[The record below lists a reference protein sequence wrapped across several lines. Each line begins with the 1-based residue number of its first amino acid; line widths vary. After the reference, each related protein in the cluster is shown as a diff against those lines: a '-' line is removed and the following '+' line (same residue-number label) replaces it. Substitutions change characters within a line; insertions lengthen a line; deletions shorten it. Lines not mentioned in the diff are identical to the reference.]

1 MASIPKKPR
10 IKKDG
15 TEVYDIQVY
24 VKDSKQKIFYKTY
37 TREQGITE
45 NENRRRLNAF
55 AVNFENEVRNKIA
68 EQKRELIRNKQEI
81 TFQEFSLKWLRRSEQ
96 KDSKTSV
103 VRNTKIVEDLNVLIG
118 NLKMKEIQ
126 PLDIQEILDYL
137 NSKKIIKETVVLKKS
152 IDEIIKNTNV
162 DKLCRENDFSTCT
175 IFYAKKGKTIQ
186 WINAVKICNA
196 LKLNVNE
203 YFTKKVEERPYSKG
217 SKLVYRKVLNAIFN
231 FAIETDLIDKN
242 PCKFVLKPNNLSGE
256 IKEKDILSLEETK
269 QLQNTIKS
277 MNNIEDLKK
286 KTMVAMFLSL
296 GLRQGEL
303 VGLQWKDIDFDTK
316 RLTINRSSTYTGAKY
331 GIVTKT
337 PKTKTSIRTLPIPQS
352 LMEIILEYKNWYDN
366 EHNRLYEIWDNENEW
381 VFVKTTGQQIFPRTT
396 TGWLDYVLN
405 KGGIRH
411 IGCHSLRHTFITTL
425 LREKVPV
432 KVVAKFAGHANPN
445 VTLSTYAHFLDE
457 DNDEASQVMDK
468 FLK

>member
-15 TEVYDIQVY
+15 TEVYDIQVF

-37 TREQGITE
+37 TREKGITE
-45 NENRRRLNAF
+45 NENKRRLNAF
-55 AVNFENEVRNKIA
+55 ASNFENEIRNKIA
-68 EQKRELIRNKQEI
+68 EQKQAFLRNKQEI
-81 TFQEFSLKWLRRSEQ
+81 TFKEFSLKWLRRSEQ

-137 NSKKIIKETVVLKKS
+137 NSKKIIKETAVLKKS
-152 IDEIIKNTNV
+152 FDEIIKHTNV
-162 DKLCRENDFSTCT
+162 DKLCRENNISTYT
-175 IFYAKKGKTIQ
+175 VFYAKKGKTIQ
-186 WINAVKICNA
+186 WINAIKICNT

-203 YFTKKVEERPYSKG
+203 YFIKKVEERPYSKG
-217 SKLVYRKVLNAIFN
+217 SKLQYRKVLNAIFN

-242 PCKFVLKPNNLSGE
+242 PCKFVLKPSNLSGE

-269 QLQNTIKS
+269 KLQETLKS
-277 MNNIEDLKK
+277 INSIEDLKK
-286 KTMVAMFLSL
+286 KTVVAMFLSL

-303 VGLQWKDIDFDTK
+303 VGLQWKDIDFKTK
-316 RLTINRSSTYTGAKY
+316 RITINRSSTYTGSKY
-331 GIVTKT
+331 GVVTKT

-381 VFVKTTGQQIFPRTT
+381 IFVKITGQQLFPRTT
-396 TGWLDYVLN
+396 TQWLDYVLN

>member
-15 TEVYDIQVY
+15 TEVYDIQVF

-37 TREQGITE
+37 TREKGITE
-45 NENRRRLNAF
+45 NENKRRLNAF
-55 AVNFENEVRNKIA
+55 ASNFENKVRNKIA
-68 EQKRELIRNKQEI
+68 EQKQAFLRNKQEI
-81 TFQEFSLKWLRRSEQ
+81 TFKEFSLKWLRRSEQ

-137 NSKKIIKETVVLKKS
+137 NSKKIIKETAVLKKS
-152 IDEIIKNTNV
+152 LDEIIKHTNV
-162 DKLCRENDFSTCT
+162 DKLCRENDISTYT
-175 IFYAKKGKTIQ
+175 VFYAKKGKTIQ
-186 WINAVKICNA
+186 WINAIKICNA
-196 LKLNVNE
+196 LKLNANE

-269 QLQNTIKS
+269 QLQNTLKS
-277 MNNIEDLKK
+277 MNNVEDLKK
-286 KTMVAMFLSL
+286 KTVVAMFLAL

-303 VGLQWKDIDFDTK
+303 VGLQWKDINWDTK
-316 RLTINRSSTYTGAKY
+316 KITINRSSTYTGSKY

-381 VFVKTTGQQIFPRTT
+381 IFVKITGQQLFPRTT
-396 TGWLDYVLN
+396 TQWLDYVLN

-432 KVVAKFAGHANPN
+432 KVVARFAGHANPN

>member
-24 VKDSKQKIFYKTY
+24 VKDSKQKIFYRTY
-37 TREQGITE
+37 TREKGLTE
-45 NENRRRLNAF
+45 NENKRRLNAF
-55 AVNFENEVRNKIA
+55 AINFENEVRNKIA
-68 EQKRELIRNKQEI
+68 EQKQAIIHAKQTI
-81 TFQEFSLKWLRRSEQ
+81 TFKEFSYKWLRRSEQ

-103 VRNTKIVEDLNVLIG
+103 VRNTKIVEDLIVLLG

-137 NSKKIIKETVVLKKS
+137 NSKKIIKETAVLKKS
-152 IDEIIKNTNV
+152 LDEILKHTNV
-162 DKLCRENDFSTCT
+162 DKLCRENNLSTYT
-175 IFYAKKGKTIQ
+175 VFYAKKGKTIQ
-186 WINAVKICNA
+186 WINAIKICNA

-203 YFTKKVEERPYSKG
+203 YFIKKVEERPYSKG
-217 SKLVYRKVLNAIFN
+217 SKLQYRKVLNAIFN

-256 IKEKDILSLEETK
+256 IKEKDILTLEETK
-269 QLQNTIKS
+269 RLQETLKS
-277 MNNIEDLKK
+277 INCIDDLKK
-286 KTMVAMFLSL
+286 KTVVAMFLSL

-303 VGLQWKDIDFDTK
+303 VGLQWKDIDFKTK
-316 RLTINRSSTYTGAKY
+316 RITINRSSTYTGSKY
-331 GIVTKT
+331 GLVTKI
-337 PKTKTSIRTLPIPQS
+337 PKTKTSVRTLPIPQS
-352 LMEIILEYKNWYDN
+352 LLKILLEYKNWYDS

-381 VFVKTTGQQIFPRTT
+381 VFVRATGQQIFPRTT
-396 TGWLDYVLN
+396 TQWLDYVLN
-405 KGGIRH
+405 KGSIRH

-432 KVVAKFAGHANPN
+432 KVVAKLAGHANPN
-445 VTLSTYAHFLDE
+445 VTLSTYAHFLEE
-457 DNDEASQVMDK
+457 DNFEAAQIMDK
-468 FLK
+468 FLN

>member
-15 TEVYDIQVY
+15 TEVYDIQVF

-37 TREQGITE
+37 TREKGITE
-45 NENRRRLNAF
+45 NENKRRLNAF
-55 AVNFENEVRNKIA
+55 ASNFENEVRNKIA
-68 EQKRELIRNKQEI
+68 EQKQAFLRNKQEI
-81 TFQEFSLKWLRRSEQ
+81 TFKEFSLKWLRRSEQ

-137 NSKKIIKETVVLKKS
+137 NSKKIIKETAVLKKS
-152 IDEIIKNTNV
+152 LDEIIKHTNV
-162 DKLCRENDFSTCT
+162 DKLCRENNISTYT
-175 IFYAKKGKTIQ
+175 VFYAKKGKTIQ
-186 WINAVKICNA
+186 WINAIKICNA

-203 YFTKKVEERPYSKG
+203 YFIKKVEERPYSKG
-217 SKLVYRKVLNAIFN
+217 SKLQYRKVLNAIFN

-242 PCKFVLKPNNLSGE
+242 PCKFVLKPSNLSGE

-269 QLQNTIKS
+269 KLQETLKS
-277 MNNIEDLKK
+277 INSIEDLKK
-286 KTMVAMFLSL
+286 KTVVAMFLSL

-303 VGLQWKDIDFDTK
+303 VGLQWKDIDFKTK
-316 RLTINRSSTYTGAKY
+316 RITINRSSTYTGSKY
-331 GIVTKT
+331 GVVTKT

-381 VFVKTTGQQIFPRTT
+381 IFVKITGQQLFPRTT
-396 TGWLDYVLN
+396 TQWLDYVLN

>member
-1 MASIPKKPR
+1 
-10 IKKDG
+10 
-15 TEVYDIQVY
+15 
-24 VKDSKQKIFYKTY
+24 
-37 TREQGITE
+37 
-45 NENRRRLNAF
+45 
-55 AVNFENEVRNKIA
+55 
-68 EQKRELIRNKQEI
+68 
-81 TFQEFSLKWLRRSEQ
+81 
-96 KDSKTSV
+96 
-103 VRNTKIVEDLNVLIG
+103 
-118 NLKMKEIQ
+118 MKEIQ

-137 NSKKIIKETVVLKKS
+137 NSKKIIKETAVLKKS
-152 IDEIIKNTNV
+152 IDEIIKHTNV

-175 IFYAKKGKTIQ
+175 IFYAKKGQTIQ
-186 WINAVKICNA
+186 WLNAVKICNA
-196 LKLNVNE
+196 LKLNANE

-277 MNNIEDLKK
+277 INNIEDLKK

-303 VGLQWKDIDFDTK
+303 VGLQWKDINWDTK
-316 RLTINRSSTYTGAKY
+316 KITINRSSTYTGSKY

-366 EHNRLYEIWDNENEW
+366 EHNRIYEIWDNENEW
-381 VFVKTTGQQIFPRTT
+381 IFVKITGQQLFPRTT
-396 TGWLDYVLN
+396 TQWLDYVLN